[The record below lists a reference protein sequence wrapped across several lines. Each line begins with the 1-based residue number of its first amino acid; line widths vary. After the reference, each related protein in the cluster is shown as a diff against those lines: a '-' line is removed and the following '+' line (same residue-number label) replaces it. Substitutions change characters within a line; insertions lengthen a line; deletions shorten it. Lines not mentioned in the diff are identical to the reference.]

1 MQEFT
6 IKICKCKKE
15 FWQSVNSC
23 WLAVGIKGAGFAGE
37 GPIQGRVLEVTVQQ
51 WHAVLPGECLAL
63 NRVVRGQQE
72 LRASRSSCSKW
83 VRSARHAAG
92 LFLKQDT
99 AWITNFF
106 VWLFLSTSWLEL
118 VHSWTH
124 VVVLV
129 WINLPVAAQM
139 LAMAPPLGFPFLT
152 AASPSLAGCRD

>member
-1 MQEFT
+1 MQE
-6 IKICKCKKE
+6 E

-92 LFLKQDT
+92 LFLKQDI

-124 VVVLV
+124 VMVLV
-129 WINLPVAAQM
+129 WINLSVLLRRWPWLLLWVSLSWQQQVQVLLAAETKAWK
-139 LAMAPPLGFPFLT
+139 LKL
-152 AASPSLAGCRD
+152 SL